1 MKRPIAAIAAALLIP
16 TAGLAQ
22 SQADALA
29 QARAL
34 DACAGRPVLDAEYTD
49 GGRINVTCGRAG
61 QTASSGEGIGPAAAG
76 GLLLG
81 VLLVLGGLAGGG
93 SSPGTR

>member
-1 MKRPIAAIAAALLIP
+1 MRRPICAIAIALTIP
-16 TAGLAQ
+16 TATFGQ

-34 DACAGRPVLDAEYTD
+34 DACAGRPVLAAEYTD
-49 GGRINVTCGRAG
+49 DGRINVTCGRAG
-61 QTASSGEGIGPAAAG
+61 QTASGGEGIGPAAAG

-81 VLLVLGGLAGGG
+81 VLLVLGGLGGGG
-93 SSPGTR
+93 SSPAIR